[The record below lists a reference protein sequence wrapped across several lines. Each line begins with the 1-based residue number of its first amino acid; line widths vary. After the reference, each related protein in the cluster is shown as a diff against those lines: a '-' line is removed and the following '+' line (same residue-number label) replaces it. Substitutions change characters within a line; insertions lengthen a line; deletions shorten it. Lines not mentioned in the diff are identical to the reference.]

1 MFVIS
6 RKLVVLQRSLV
17 SLPLPVC
24 STLKSCVCVLCLVPP
39 QLHQQDTR
47 CTGAPEYI
55 DTGITILQQ
64 HGPGE
69 KPTLVACTGLEVD
82 RQVQLEVR

>member
-1 MFVIS
+1 MCELCLA
-6 RKLVVLQRSLV
+6 LVVSL
-17 SLPLPVC
+17 
-24 STLKSCVCVLCLVPP
+24 